1 MARISEVTHAALG
14 YDGSLHAPNMLR
26 ALRPDRILSDDE
38 EDQIAEQSWQIAEQS
53 WPRNSQANGLVVARI
68 RDTINSLRRSGI
80 SDDVIAESLRQC
92 ANDL

>member
-38 EDQIAEQSWQIAEQS
+38 EDQIAEQS